1 MTVISSTAQRLAVG
15 SISFAVLFSMVSPVF
30 AERSE
35 FTLKAPGVAVHQNK
49 GWFGTKTTQYND
61 AIGNN
66 YGYSKGVFGG
76 ESVSGGVLG
85 AKASTSR
92 SGILGR
98 KTSSVVGP
106 DGQVIADQRTS
117 LFGKKSTTVDLNGLS
132 GVIQN
137 ARNIFGSNGP
147 APATTPA
154 NNSLPPMPYN
164 NTSY

>member
-1 MTVISSTAQRLAVG
+1 MTFISSIAQRIAVG
-15 SISFAVLFSMVSPVF
+15 SISFAVLFSMASPVF
-30 AERSE
+30 ADRSE

-117 LFGKKSTTVDLNGLS
+117 LFGKKSTTVDLNGLG
-132 GVIQN
+132 GVLQN
-137 ARNIFGSNGP
+137 ARNIFGSNNSPTP
-147 APATTPA
+147 APAS
-154 NNSLPPMPYN
+154 NSLPPMPYN
-164 NTSY
+164 NASY